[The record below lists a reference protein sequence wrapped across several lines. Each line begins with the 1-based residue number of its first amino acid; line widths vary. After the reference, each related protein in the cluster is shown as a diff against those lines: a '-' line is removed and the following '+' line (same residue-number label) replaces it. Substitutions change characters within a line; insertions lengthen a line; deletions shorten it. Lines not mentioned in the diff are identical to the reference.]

1 MMETFDFPVDN
12 SASIEVSQRNL
23 RTDFG
28 DGYTQE
34 AGDGINTRSEAWRI
48 SAMGHWESGRGMPVK
63 AMAEFLDRQG
73 GYQAFEWVT
82 PLGATKL
89 FKCRSGYSLTSKGA
103 GYFQLS
109 ASFEEVHAT

>member
-1 MMETFDFPVDN
+1 METFDFPVDN

-34 AGDGINTRSEAWRI
+34 AGDGINTRSENWRI

-73 GYQAFEWVT
+73 GYTAFQWVT
-82 PLGATKL
+82 PMGATKL
-89 FKCRSGYSLTSKGA
+89 FKCRSGYTLTAKGA
-103 GYFQLS
+103 GNFQLT
-109 ASFEEVHAT
+109 ATFEEVHAP

>member
-1 MMETFDFPVDN
+1 MDIFDFPIDN
-12 SASIEVSQRNL
+12 SASIEVSERTL

-28 DGYTQE
+28 DGYAQE
-34 AGDGINTRSEAWRI
+34 AGDGINTRSENWRI
-48 SAMGHWESGRGMPVK
+48 SAVGHWELGWGMPVK

-82 PLGATKL
+82 PLGAAKL

-109 ASFEEVHAT
+109 ASFEEVHAP